1 MRNYDLDRRLE
12 QLYALK
18 AYAQVER
25 KPVNTKTA
33 TGSSGPRTGVS
44 TS

>member
-25 KPVNTKTA
+25 KPVSTKNCDRIL
-33 TGSSGPRTGVS
+33 RTQN
-44 TS
+44 